1 MGNAGHV
8 MNSCGLTDTL
18 GFNQSTAGVIK
29 FHGIEPWPA
38 REMVK
43 DNLAR
48 QADLARRHPLNQ
60 VPVAVGMN
68 WFRDSLGGWF
78 NGKHLTQQVFVDK
91 AVDLMV
97 SMNIRH
103 NQADRHAL
111 YDIFD
116 SMDYDGNGE
125 LSVGE
130 WAGGLSVFFKGD
142 MDQCIHAIFDVLDT
156 NGDKSLS
163 KVELAEYLKP
173 FVNAMTPPEAE
184 PLRPLLTNKCAD
196 DIFAEMDFDH
206 DNQISSDEML
216 HWSKQGNNI
225 IDRLAK
231 VIEHEVYSVWL
242 EEKDKSQRL
251 AYSQGRYAKSSIS
264 QGRYNNA
271 PPSNQGGYG
280 GYGNQNGYGRG
291 EEGFRGGGGGYGNGG
306 GGYGGGGGGYGN
318 NGGGYGNGGY
328 SGGPGGGYGGY
339 DRQPPPGYGQGPRQ
353 HSFMTENHRNS
364 AFGGY

>member
-1 MGNAGHV
+1 MG
-8 MNSCGLTDTL
+8 
-18 GFNQSTAGVIK
+18 
-29 FHGIEPWPA
+29 
-38 REMVK
+38 
-43 DNLAR
+43 
-48 QADLARRHPLNQ
+48 
-60 VPVAVGMN
+60 
-68 WFRDSLGGWF
+68 RDSLGGWF

-130 WAGGLSVFFKGD
+130 WAGGLSVFFQGD

-163 KVELAEYLKP
+163 KVELSEYLKP

-184 PLRPLLTNKCAD
+184 PLRPLLTRKCAD

-225 IDRLAK
+225 IDRLAMSSNMRFILCGSRRRTSHRDLHTRK
-231 VIEHEVYSVWL
+231 VVTPSHRTPKGATTTRRRRIKVAMVATAIRVAMAGEKKASVAEEEAMAMVVAAMVEEVEDMATTVAAMAMVATVVAL
-242 EEKDKSQRL
+242 AVAMVATTGRHHQVMDKDL
-251 AYSQGRYAKSSIS
+251 ASTAS
-264 QGRYNNA
+264 
-271 PPSNQGGYG
+271 
-280 GYGNQNGYGRG
+280 
-291 EEGFRGGGGGYGNGG
+291 
-306 GGYGGGGGGYGN
+306 
-318 NGGGYGNGGY
+318 
-328 SGGPGGGYGGY
+328 
-339 DRQPPPGYGQGPRQ
+339 
-353 HSFMTENHRNS
+353 
-364 AFGGY
+364 